1 MTTTPE
7 ASPVNT
13 IPSAPTSP
21 RFPKSILS
29 VSREEFYGQDA
40 EHQPLQLSIDGTLPS
55 DLQGHVFIVSPV
67 GSVDSASIPDTPIVL
82 PSADGWTPLYNGDGM
97 IYRLDFDK
105 ADRGEVSLASRIA
118 KPPCYYTD
126 VATYQDPKFA
136 DLKFKN
142 TGIARQSSTLGARN
156 QLNTAFLPMQF
167 GAEDRG
173 RMLVTWD
180 PGRPYEIDPKT
191 LATVTPMGSNAE
203 WKSVNPFLSKVVSG
217 PFPLVVSSAHP
228 CFDSHT
234 HQVFTV
240 NVGKSLSTLLSLSEF
255 IAQSK
260 EWNERL
266 SNWLKNIP
274 LLGPIARFIFGL
286 LRAFLELVRDAL
298 QFIQDIFSGS
308 KSNDFVDLLRWDGA
322 GAFERWKVMLP
333 NGKPMK
339 IEETS
344 HQMGVTRNYVVLMD
358 TAFKLAPEDLLP
370 PPTYKQEKSAENLL
384 RDLLDYPQT
393 SVTKLYIIPRSELQ
407 SGKSTVTARQLVI
420 PRETA
425 HFLVDYED
433 AEGIIVHL
441 MHVCACD
448 ASEWLNDR
456 DRAVNKELNTTDRN
470 PLAGVVVSPMD
481 INWLGR
487 YIIDGA
493 SGTLT
498 GQMLRRQDV
507 LTWGPSLY
515 AYREMRSGQ
524 IDNLY
529 WSCWGAWDE
538 LLTEH
543 IFSLYKDYAYR
554 TIPVKDIPTI
564 SKAGKPS
571 SLFRVE
577 TSSMA
582 IKDSYTFPSS
592 YFGSSPQFIPRPGNE
607 EDSTH
612 GYIACIV
619 LYDDPHS
626 DPQGKSEIWIFD
638 AASLSSGPVCKL
650 SHPKLK
656 FGFTVHSTW
665 VAKVEERNAT
675 YNISVR
681 EDYKDL
687 LEKQPE
693 AVREKIQQLF
703 EEYVYPHFE

>member
-274 LLGPIARFIFGL
+274 LLL
-286 LRAFLELVRDAL
+286 T
-298 QFIQDIFSGS
+298 
-308 KSNDFVDLLRWDGA
+308 W
-322 GAFERWKVMLP
+322 
-333 NGKPMK
+333 
-339 IEETS
+339 
-344 HQMGVTRNYVVLMD
+344 
-358 TAFKLAPEDLLP
+358 
-370 PPTYKQEKSAENLL
+370 
-384 RDLLDYPQT
+384 
-393 SVTKLYIIPRSELQ
+393 
-407 SGKSTVTARQLVI
+407 QLK
-420 PRETA
+420 R
-425 HFLVDYED
+425 
-433 AEGIIVHL
+433 
-441 MHVCACD
+441 M
-448 ASEWLNDR
+448 
-456 DRAVNKELNTTDRN
+456 
-470 PLAGVVVSPMD
+470 
-481 INWLGR
+481 
-487 YIIDGA
+487 
-493 SGTLT
+493 
-498 GQMLRRQDV
+498 RRQ
-507 LTWGPSLY
+507 
-515 AYREMRSGQ
+515 R
-524 IDNLY
+524 
-529 WSCWGAWDE
+529 
-538 LLTEH
+538 
-543 IFSLYKDYAYR
+543 
-554 TIPVKDIPTI
+554 
-564 SKAGKPS
+564 
-571 SLFRVE
+571 
-577 TSSMA
+577 
-582 IKDSYTFPSS
+582 
-592 YFGSSPQFIPRPGNE
+592 
-607 EDSTH
+607 
-612 GYIACIV
+612 
-619 LYDDPHS
+619 
-626 DPQGKSEIWIFD
+626 
-638 AASLSSGPVCKL
+638 
-650 SHPKLK
+650 
-656 FGFTVHSTW
+656 
-665 VAKVEERNAT
+665 
-675 YNISVR
+675 
-681 EDYKDL
+681 
-687 LEKQPE
+687 
-693 AVREKIQQLF
+693 
-703 EEYVYPHFE
+703 